1 MTSFKTFRC
10 AAALASTLAA
20 CGPSTPPPS
29 LPSPFAAFATAV
41 GEAEVDESTMDTLVL
56 RYSGADAPGQWATW
70 SAVLEREGYTW
81 DGSPGN
87 AMGMTFD
94 TFTAPDGHTRKLIVS
109 ARGGSTFVQ
118 MSLED

>member
-1 MTSFKTFRC
+1 MNRIATVLC
-10 AAALASTLAA
+10 VAALSGTIAG
-20 CGPSTPPPS
+20 CKPSAPPPA
-29 LPSPFAAFATAV
+29 LPSPFAAFATSV

-56 RYSGADAPGQWATW
+56 RYPGSDASGQWATW
-70 SAVLEREGYTW
+70 SAVLEREGFTW
-81 DGSPGN
+81 DGSPGS

-94 TFTAPDGHTRKLIVS
+94 TFTAPDGHTRKLIVT